1 MEYFLTD
8 FRGASKGDF
17 RKFHHEFK
25 KYHKPGGF
33 LRNVLTASELRI
45 EGDAAGLQGL
55 GADFLLMAAQ
65 RSHLHLYSGTAP
77 GHFVGPFTE
86 GGNGS
91 IGDIDDPHGPAR
103 TPGITQFRY
112 TTSPVIASGL
122 GSLRPGSVVSTG
134 ADEEW
139 WILGNTAALAS
150 LAERC
155 FDLADEA
162 TQPPVELAFEAAKE
176 SEKDSRRL
184 ILTRSR

>member
-122 GSLRPGSVVSTG
+122 GSLRPGSVLLTG

-139 WILGNTAALAS
+139 WIQGNTEALAS

-162 TQPPVELAFEAAKE
+162 TRPPVELTFEAAKE
-176 SEKDSRRL
+176 SEEDSLRL
-184 ILTRSR
+184 ILTRSH

>member
-45 EGDAAGLQGL
+45 EGDAAGLQSL
-55 GADFLLMAAQ
+55 AADFLLTAAQ

-77 GHFVGPFTE
+77 GHLVGPFAE

-91 IGDIDDPHGPAR
+91 IGAIDATHGPAR
-103 TPGITQFRY
+103 TPGTTQFRS
-112 TTSPVIASGL
+112 TTSPFMASGL
-122 GSLRPGSVVSTG
+122 APLRP
-134 ADEEW
+134 
-139 WILGNTAALAS
+139 
-150 LAERC
+150 
-155 FDLADEA
+155 
-162 TQPPVELAFEAAKE
+162 
-176 SEKDSRRL
+176 
-184 ILTRSR
+184 RSGQW